1 MNVRYQ
7 DVPAAHPVQVVIGY
21 EPRIWLTRAQLSSLN
36 RVATRRLPFVTEL
49 AGKPLAIAAIGLEQT
64 VPDSEPSCHF
74 GLGSAQVRPILSLPE
89 SLVERLIS
97 SIQDGLGLPDE
108 PLRSLMVELA
118 LAGLLDALDAEV
130 TMPSRLEPAGPPGWD
145 FNRVALAIQWGDWR
159 GHACLHL
166 PRSDDGASLA
176 AVADLLGRM
185 PQAPAAMDQLP
196 LSLAFEIG
204 ASRLEIALLSNWRPG
219 DVVLLQTYYP
229 ASGKVLVALG
239 HTAADAALAGRA
251 ATLRGQFG
259 PHPALAMEMS
269 MNKADG
275 GKASSADANATL
287 DQIEVTLTFEFGRR
301 TVDLRTLR
309 AMVPGY
315 VFDLGRDPA
324 GPVDILANG
333 KTIGGGEIVRIG
345 DTIGVRATRLFLH
358 D

>member
-1 MNVRYQ
+1 MNVRTH
-7 DVPAAHPVQVVIGY
+7 DVPARPVNLVIGY
-21 EPRIWLTRAQLSSLN
+21 EPLIWLTRAQLAALN

-64 VPDSEPSCHF
+64 IPESEPSCHF
-74 GLGSAQVRPILSLPE
+74 GLGSAKTRAVLSLPQ

-97 SIQDGLGLPDE
+97 SIQDGLGLLDE
-108 PLRSLMVELA
+108 PLRSLLVELA

-130 TMPSRLEPAGPPGWD
+130 TMPTRIEPADPPGWD
-145 FNRVALAIQWGDWR
+145 FNRVMLGIQWGDWHGR
-159 GHACLHL
+159 ACLHL
-166 PRSDDGASLA
+166 TRSDDGASLA
-176 AVADLLGRM
+176 AVASLLDRL
-185 PQAPAAMDQLP
+185 PEAPAAMNELP

-204 ASRLEIALLSNWRPG
+204 ASRLTVALLSNWRPG
-219 DVVLLQTYYP
+219 DVVLLQSYYP
-229 ASGKVLVALG
+229 ANGTILVALG
-239 HTAADAALAGRA
+239 CTAADAALAGRA
-251 ATLRGQFG
+251 ATLRGRFG

-269 MNKADG
+269 MNKADD
-275 GKASSADANATL
+275 GKASSADADTTL
-287 DQIEVTLTFEFGRR
+287 DQIEVTLTFELGRR

-309 AMVPGY
+309 AMAPGY
-315 VFDLGRDPA
+315 VFDLGRDPE

>member
-7 DVPAAHPVQVVIGY
+7 DMPAASPVHLVIGY
-21 EPRIWLTRAQLSSLN
+21 EPRIWLTRAQLSPLN

-49 AGKPLAIAAIGLEQT
+49 AGKPLVIAAIGLEQT

-74 GLGSAQVRPILSLPE
+74 GLGSAKAHPILSLPQ
-89 SLVERLIS
+89 SLVERLVS
-97 SIQDGLGLPDE
+97 SIQEGLGLPEE
-108 PLRSLMVELA
+108 PLRSLLVELA

-130 TMPSRLEPAGPPGWD
+130 TMPSRLEPSCPPGWD
-145 FNRVALAIQWGDWR
+145 FNRVVLDIQWGDWR
-159 GHACLHL
+159 GRACLHL

-185 PQAPAAMDQLP
+185 LEAPAAMDELP

-204 ASRLEIALLSNWRPG
+204 TSRLAIAQLSSWRPG

-229 ASGKVLVALG
+229 ASGKILVVLGRA
-239 HTAADAALAGRA
+239 AADADLADRA
-251 ATLRGQFG
+251 ATLRGRFG
-259 PHPALAMEMS
+259 PHPELAMEMS

-287 DQIEVTLTFEFGRR
+287 DQVEVTLTFELGRR

-309 AMVPGY
+309 AMAPGY
-315 VFDLGRDPA
+315 VFDLGRDPE
-324 GPVDILANG
+324 GPLDILANG
-333 KTIGGGEIVRIG
+333 KTIGSGEIVRIG